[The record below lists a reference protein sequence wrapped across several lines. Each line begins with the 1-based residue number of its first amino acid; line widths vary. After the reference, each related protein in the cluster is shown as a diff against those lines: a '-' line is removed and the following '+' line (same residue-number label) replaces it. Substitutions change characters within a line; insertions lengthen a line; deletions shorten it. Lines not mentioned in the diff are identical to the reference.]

1 MTLIIRCGPKSSEV
15 RDGNSLRAQIGRGP
29 RVLAATE
36 ADPERVDREATTHA
50 STRHPAV
57 EVARGE
63 APRTGHGTADRE
75 LKQEEKKYY
84 SRVKNQT
91 KQ

>member
-63 APRTGHGTADRE
+63 ATPPNGPSTQEGQRTN
-75 LKQEEKKYY
+75 LFMCQ
-84 SRVKNQT
+84 KN
-91 KQ
+91 